1 MINNS
6 YNASVGATALKLDD
20 QYEAINTPQHSFEP
34 EQQVMEQNET
44 SLNLNDIKEETVSEN
59 SDRVLAEE
67 NLFEVDTI
75 EKVTDDNE
83 SPLTLEEEYTP
94 KLFSDETTTEKA
106 FNSFEAEEQKLF
118 DQEKYQDEDFEI
130 PAFLRRQK
138 F

>member
-1 MINNS
+1 M
-6 YNASVGATALKLDD
+6 GATALKLDD

-94 KLFSDETTTEKA
+94 KLFSEETTSEEDN
-106 FNSFEAEEQKLF
+106 NSSTVEEQKLF
-118 DQEKYQDEDFEI
+118 DQQKNQQEDFEI
-130 PAFLRRQK
+130 PAFLIRQK